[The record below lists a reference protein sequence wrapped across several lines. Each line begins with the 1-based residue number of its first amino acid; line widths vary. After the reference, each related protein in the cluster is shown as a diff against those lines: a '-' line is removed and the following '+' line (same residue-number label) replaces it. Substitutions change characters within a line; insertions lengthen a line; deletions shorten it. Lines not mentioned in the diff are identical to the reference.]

1 MIRIQDI
8 ADMAGVSRTTVSNVI
23 RGNTKRV
30 SQETI
35 DRITKILEE
44 QNYVPNMASMSL
56 TGNVSKIIG
65 LVTYH
70 KVHGMH
76 ATQDT
81 FVGELLG
88 TIENEIRKRGYYL
101 MLISAETHQEV
112 VSIASSWNM
121 DGLIVLG
128 YTEKEYNK
136 LRKKLNKKMIL
147 IDTYPDNEYTFQ
159 NVGVDDFDG
168 GYQVG
173 KYLCEC
179 GYTKALFLAE
189 MTRGSDWCRWK
200 GFKKAME
207 EAGEVCNEDRYIV
220 IGKGQMM
227 RVRQYERM
235 MPKFIEAKAL
245 AFSSDFNAVEA
256 MSIFWDMG
264 YKVPDD
270 VSVVGFDDNIYATLI
285 RPKLTTVRQ
294 DVEEKGITVVNRLI
308 RMIDGEELPE
318 MCVRNKVTLIKRDSV
333 KEPHV
338 QCVQN

>member
-1 MIRIQDI
+1 MVRIQDI

-35 DRITKILEE
+35 DKITRILDE
-44 QNYVPNMASMSL
+44 QKYVPNMASMSL

-70 KVHGMH
+70 EVHGMY

-101 MLISAETHQEV
+101 MMISGETCEEV

-121 DGLIVLG
+121 DGLVVLG
-128 YTEKEYNK
+128 YTEKEYKK
-136 LRKKLNKKMIL
+136 LKKKLNKKMIL
-147 IDTYPDNEYTFQ
+147 IDTYPDDPEKGYTFQ

-173 KYLCEC
+173 KYLYEC
-179 GYTKALFLAE
+179 GHKNALFLAE
-189 MTRGSDWCRWK
+189 MTRGSDLCRWN
-200 GFKKAME
+200 GFKAAME
-207 EAGEVCNEDRYIV
+207 EHGETCGEDRHIV
-220 IGKGQMM
+220 LGKGTKV
-227 RVRQYERM
+227 RARQYERM
-235 MPKFIEAKAL
+235 LPQILEAEAM

-256 MSIFWDMG
+256 ISTLWDLG
-264 YKVPDD
+264 YMVPDD
-270 VSVVGFDDNIYATLI
+270 VSVVGFDDNIYATLM
-285 RPKLTTVRQ
+285 RPRLTTVRQ
-294 DVEEKGITVVNRLI
+294 DVEEKGKIVVNRLI

-318 MCVRNKVTLIKRDSV
+318 MCVRNKVQLIKRDSV
-333 KEPHV
+333 KE
-338 QCVQN
+338 